1 MNDATFSLAF
11 KALTG
16 FGPLRWQARLYE
28 KWFSVG
34 QVPAVCDL
42 PTGLGKTSVIPIW
55 LIALASQLSCDQVHC
70 LPRRLVYIV
79 NRRTVVDQA
88 TDIAEQLRQ
97 RIVQE
102 ETADGESGEA
112 LKHLRSALAKA
123 AAIHNDQ
130 LIAISTLRGELADN
144 EEWKADPA
152 RPAIIIGTIDMV
164 GSKLLFSGYGD
175 GYKMRP
181 HHAGLI
187 GQDALIVHD
196 EAHLTPAFGT
206 LLRSVSAEQKRCNE
220 PRPIQVM
227 ELSATALA
235 TGHGDV
241 FSLEPEDEEDVIVR
255 DRLDARKALFFVGAN
270 LGTTDE
276 EVSQE
281 GAALQET
288 AASNET
294 ASQGPAESQ
303 ERHRSS
309 LFERIVERA
318 LIHQQSN
325 AKVLIYVRSPETAK
339 EIVSSL
345 KRKLNS
351 GGSRIALL
359 TGTIRGHER
368 DSLVQ
373 TDPVY
378 RAFLDHGS
386 QPGQAVCLVST
397 SAGEVGIDL
406 DADHLIC
413 DLTTLDSMIQRI
425 GRVNRFGGEGRD
437 ARIEVILDDEG
448 EKEKRASEGN
458 GQDTRKARTRE
469 ILQKLPRRD
478 DGGHLAS
485 PRALRDLLN
494 VKVISADEKEQA
506 FSEQPP
512 IAPATD
518 ILFDAW
524 SLTTIQDQLPGR
536 PQVAEY
542 LHGITADPPE
552 TYIAW
557 RYEVKLLAEANTSS
571 KTLREWFRRCPI
583 QSRERLRDYSNR
595 VTKELQKLAKRL
607 QNASLPCI
615 LLDERGNAKL
625 MDVQSLLK
633 TADSELPY
641 RTVVLSVET
650 GGLTSEGFLD
660 GREPAR
666 PNQHAHDALDLDV
679 AEADGKRARL
689 MMRRIE
695 DEYSHHSLNAVD
707 MTDADSDTTELE
719 EYPSPQQA
727 AAAIAR
733 RYGKVLSQIVP
744 LREAFESDEGEGE
757 SRYLVL
763 LLEPREAATE
773 TPETAAYEQQPRL
786 GDHLRQAGSIAG
798 KIASA
803 LRLNGPLKDAVI
815 AAACWHDRGK
825 DRKRWQRA
833 IFNEDP
839 TLVFAKSGTH
849 GMDWRRL
856 AGYRHEFG
864 SMLDAARDIDI
875 FSMPEA
881 DLVLHLIA
889 AHHGRAR
896 PHFDEDAWDMERYK
910 TSENEEAACEA
921 MRRFGRLQQRF
932 GRWGLAW
939 LESLVRCADVIASQQ
954 AQETTAITPEDLD
967 R

>member
-1 MNDATFSLAF
+1 M
-11 KALTG
+11 
-16 FGPLRWQARLYE
+16 
-28 KWFSVG
+28 
-34 QVPAVCDL
+34 
-42 PTGLGKTSVIPIW
+42 
-55 LIALASQLSCDQVHC
+55 HC

-88 TDIAEQLRQ
+88 THIAEQLRQ

-123 AAIHNDQ
+123 AAIHNDR
-130 LIAISTLRGELADN
+130 LIGVSTLRGELADN

-152 RPAIIIGTIDMV
+152 KPAIIIGTIDMV

-255 DRLDARKALFFVGAN
+255 DRLDARKGLFFVRAN
-270 LGTTDE
+270 VGTTND

-288 AASNET
+288 AASNES
-294 ASQGPAESQ
+294 ASQGPVESQ
-303 ERHRSS
+303 GRHKSS
-309 LFERIVERA
+309 LIERIAERA
-318 LIHQQSN
+318 LLHQQSN

-345 KRKLNS
+345 KRELNS

-368 DSLVQ
+368 DLLVQ

-386 QPGQAVCLVST
+386 QPEKAVYLVST

-413 DLTTLDSMIQRI
+413 DLTTLDSMIQRL

-437 ARIEVILDDEG
+437 ARIEVILEDES

-458 GQDTRKARTRE
+458 GQDTREARTRE

-478 DGGHLAS
+478 DGGHLTS
-485 PRALRDLLN
+485 PRALRHLL
-494 VKVISADEKEQA
+494 KDQERISADEKERA
-506 FSEQPP
+506 FAEQPP
-512 IAPATD
+512 IAPVTD

-542 LHGITADPPE
+542 LHGITSDPPE

-557 RYEVKLLAEANTSS
+557 RYEVKLLAEGNISPKA
-571 KTLREWFRRCPI
+571 LREWFLRCPI

-607 QNASLPCI
+607 QNASLGCI
-615 LLDERGNAKL
+615 LLDERGNAKP
-625 MDVQSLLK
+625 MDIQSLLK

-641 RTVVLSVET
+641 RTVVLPVEA

-666 PNQHAHDALDLDV
+666 PNLDV

-707 MTDADSDTTELE
+707 KTDANSDTSELQ
-719 EYPSPQQA
+719 EYPSSHQA

-733 RYGKVLSQIVP
+733 RHGKVLSHIVP
-744 LREAFESDEGEGE
+744 LKERFESDEGEGE

-786 GDHLRQAGSIAG
+786 GDHLRQAGSIAD

-803 LRLNGPLKDAVI
+803 LRLNSPLKDAVT

-833 IFNEDP
+833 IFNEDS
-839 TLVFAKSGTH
+839 TRVFAKSGTR

-856 AGYRHEFG
+856 SGYRHEFG
-864 SMLDAARDIDI
+864 SMLDAARHIDI
-875 FSMPEA
+875 VSMPEA

-896 PHFDEDAWDMERYK
+896 PHFDEDAWDMERYQ

-954 AQETTAITPEDLD
+954 AQESSAIAPEDLD